1 MEKKVYLK
9 PSVSVIE
16 MENEC
21 SILAGSLGTSEG
33 SADGTTP
40 LSLDATGIS
49 SNCLLKCR
57 GRDAPSSIILS
68 S

>member
-40 LSLDATGIS
+40 LSLDEDTDNYEITVQWHKDI
-49 SNCLLKCR
+49 NE
-57 GRDAPSSIILS
+57 
-68 S
+68 